1 MKFRNESRVENGS
14 EWRRKYPSRY
24 LWDIISGLVIESFG
38 PKPHWSKWP
47 PANAINQPM
56 GMILISYNHSKSLGR
71 TGQFLVTSFG
81 ILFFFIVYGYL
92 QGQGSPDFGHRMTV
106 IIKVRSA
113 SLDSPKIPWKKN
125 YFHMVILNRIFGN
138 WHFYNFF
145 IIPSALLLRQNYFKN
160 QETVNPNFHNT
171 SAGLKLDYPITLS
184 DWSARRS
191 LRAPSTRG
199 PLVIFTLKTRLGQ
212 NVWHNPLVNR
222 FQ

>member
-1 MKFRNESRVENGS
+1 MTKKISQSLSVGYHFRTGYRKFRSETSLVEMTTGEPYWSVNGN
-14 EWRRKYPSRY
+14 
-24 LWDIISGLVIESFG
+24 DID
-38 PKPHWSKWP
+38 
-47 PANAINQPM
+47 
-56 GMILISYNHSKSLGR
+56 NHSKSLGR

-171 SAGLKLDYPITLS
+171 STGLKRDYSKTLS
-184 DWSARRS
+184 DWSTRRS
-191 LRAPSTRG
+191 LRAPSSYPYFENPPR
-199 PLVIFTLKTRLGQ
+199 IKRLA
-212 NVWHNPLVNR
+212 
-222 FQ
+222 

>member
-1 MKFRNESRVENGS
+1 MKFRNESWVENGS
-14 EWRRKYPSRY
+14 EWRRKYPGRY
-24 LWDIISGLVIESFG
+24 LRSFIPGLVIESWLVQLT
-38 PKPHWSKWP
+38 KCVSYWS
-47 PANAINQPM
+47 ANQNDID
-56 GMILISYNHSKSLGR
+56 NHSKSLGR

-106 IIKVRSA
+106 SIKVRSV

-160 QETVNPNFHNT
+160 QETVDHQF
-171 SAGLKLDYPITLS
+171 S
-184 DWSARRS
+184 
-191 LRAPSTRG
+191 
-199 PLVIFTLKTRLGQ
+199 
-212 NVWHNPLVNR
+212 
-222 FQ
+222 